1 MNVHGVLSRL
11 RAVKQTGNAR
21 WEALCPAHE
30 ADGGS
35 HKPSLSISVGEGGRT
50 LMHCLAGCSTSAVL
64 GKIGLREAD
73 LFDDSHKAKPGKPAE
88 RKQVAEYDY
97 RDAGGNLLF
106 QVVRFEPKGFR
117 QRRPDGTGDWTW
129 SLGDVRRV
137 LYRLPELL
145 AADPAQ
151 WVFIAEGEKDVDN
164 LMNIGLT
171 ATTNPGGSMKWARL
185 SDDSALAGRRVC
197 IIADKDDP
205 GRRHA
210 ADVARRLYGK
220 ATEVKVLELP
230 GDGVK
235 DASDWAAEFRDAADE
250 ETLRAELL
258 AMTDAAPAGIPDDLP
273 DGDEAPAIVQPAFL
287 TPAELLTR
295 FPSQEEEII
304 FGLLRRGEVG
314 NLVSAPKMNKS
325 WLLMHLG
332 LSVALG
338 ADFLTF
344 RTRPGRVLLLDY
356 ELAAGTL
363 AKRLASVM
371 AHLRITPAQVDDNL
385 AIEPL
390 RAKRLDIDALAGY
403 FHALPAGRFDMVILD
418 PLFEIFPRDMDE
430 NSNTALAEVYRT
442 LRLYAK
448 QLHAAIVVCHH
459 LSKGSQA
466 DKSITDLGAG
476 AGSQSRAAD
485 CHLAI
490 RPHAKDDAGVLS
502 GVVRSFPPFEP
513 FAIRWRFPLWE
524 LAPDL
529 DPEDLRRAGK
539 RTRPAKEPVEA
550 EPPKAPYDVQRFAA
564 DFLTGEPQWRDAI
577 LSAAKRGGVSN
588 QHLAGTL
595 LCEAEAVG
603 LAHRWKLPKDTRG
616 YYANQKQPRLDA
628 SETNKQTKNPPVPP

>member
-1 MNVHGVLSRL
+1 
-11 RAVKQTGNAR
+11 
-21 WEALCPAHE
+21 
-30 ADGGS
+30 
-35 HKPSLSISVGEGGRT
+35 
-50 LMHCLAGCSTSAVL
+50 
-64 GKIGLREAD
+64 
-73 LFDDSHKAKPGKPAE
+73 
-88 RKQVAEYDY
+88 
-97 RDAGGNLLF
+97 
-106 QVVRFEPKGFR
+106 
-117 QRRPDGTGDWTW
+117 
-129 SLGDVRRV
+129 
-137 LYRLPELL
+137 
-145 AADPAQ
+145 
-151 WVFIAEGEKDVDN
+151 
-164 LMNIGLT
+164 
-171 ATTNPGGSMKWARL
+171 
-185 SDDSALAGRRVC
+185 VC

-220 ATEVKVLELP
+220 AAEVKVLELP

-287 TPAELLTR
+287 TPAELLAR

-628 SETNKQTKNPPVPP
+628 SETNKQTKNPPSTPLKVLECTSGAGGFLCCVCVRVT